1 MLAEPKTRFY
11 NSALK
16 RFVVVV
22 GGGGWWL
29 RVILVLSL
37 SLKLNNIK
45 IGRLHANLQ
54 VKKTDMD
61 RLTDK
66 HKYVGKKQL
75 TWNITQY

>member
-1 MLAEPKTRFY
+1 M
-11 NSALK
+11 
-16 RFVVVV
+16 
-22 GGGGWWL
+22 
-29 RVILVLSL
+29 RVIIVLSL

-66 HKYVGKKQL
+66 NNYVEKKQL